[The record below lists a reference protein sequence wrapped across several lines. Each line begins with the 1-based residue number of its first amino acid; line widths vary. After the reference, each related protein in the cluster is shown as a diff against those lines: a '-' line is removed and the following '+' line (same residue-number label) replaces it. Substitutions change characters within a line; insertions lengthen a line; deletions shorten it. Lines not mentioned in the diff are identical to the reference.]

1 MRSSYYVV
9 LLALVVFGNLSA
21 INSLA
26 KLSKIENERLDL
38 NSEFR
43 GNGLHFTPNKGQVA
57 DCYGNFAPDVIYK
70 CEGGTAD
77 VYLRKTGVSYIHSNM
92 DQLMHK
98 AEEHEEN
105 LEKDAHNSKRNL
117 GERAEELEEKYV
129 LKIHRVDMNFDGCN
143 RGVITINE
151 DEIEGYSNYYYPH
164 CPKGVTGI
172 KKYSKVTCKN
182 IYDNIDVTYF
192 GNVEGGLKYNINVNP
207 GANSDQVRLHWV
219 GAEELLIVDGKL
231 RIKTSINE
239 FYESIPKVYQNI
251 NGKMVDLR
259 ARYTLRR
266 ISKGEAVIGFSIDN
280 YNLAFPLV
288 IDPWVTYFGPSR
300 TDGRAITTDNT
311 GNSTTTGST
320 NSLLLPVSAGAF
332 QTSLA
337 GGFLADAFIVKF
349 NPSGI
354 MLWSTYYGGSNSED
368 ARGIAADSFGNIVIT
383 GQTSSSNFP
392 VTGAAFQ
399 STLGTA
405 QGKAF
410 VVKFNS
416 AGIRQWATYYGGT
429 FYPFPGFGNQPG
441 NSVGNAVA
449 IDSNGDIVFTGNTSC
464 NDFPVTIGAA
474 QLTKGG
480 VNNTNAFVVKLD
492 GAGLQMWSSY
502 YGGSGTYDTG
512 NGIAVDNN
520 RNVLVSGTTNS
531 TNFPVV
537 SGIQMA
543 MLGVGDA
550 FLLKFNATGSVLWA
564 TYFGGSGYE
573 QGQGVCFDSS
583 NNIIITG
590 TTNSVNFPVLNAQQP
605 VYGGNSGDAFLA
617 KLNPLGLIIWS
628 TYLGGSAI
636 EYGYGVAT
644 DFLQNV
650 YVYGDFED
658 FGAGNYP
665 ISSCAYQSTFG
676 GGPGNGF
683 NEDQF
688 IAKYDP
694 NGIQRCITY
703 MGGSTEDDGENPG
716 AIAVYG
722 NVLYITG
729 SSAGNYPVT
738 NGAYQTVFSGT
749 YSNGFIDQLCINLCE
764 VPTLIFEYTASTN
777 KACPNTPIVFT
788 PTVSNSCDT
797 TGYRFHWTF
806 TGGTPTSSDFVK
818 PTVTFSDIGTHD
830 VKLVLTTVCKK
841 DSLIKP
847 NYIDIQSITG
857 QFTKGTTTCAACGC
871 KEWILV
877 SAIGGAAP
885 YSYSWP
891 NGNINRYQNK
901 LCPGIYTINIKDK
914 NGCGANVSVTA
925 P

>member
-1 MRSSYYVV
+1 MRRHYYFVI
-9 LLALVVFGNLSA
+9 LTLVVFGNVSA
-21 INSLA
+21 LNRFVSLRQ
-26 KLSKIENERLDL
+26 NEKEQSQL
-38 NSEFR
+38 NSNLR
-43 GNGLHFTPNKGQVA
+43 GNGLHFMPNKGQIA
-57 DCYGNFAPDVIYK
+57 DCYGNQCPDVLYK
-70 CEGGTAD
+70 GEGGVAE
-77 VYLRKTGVSYIHSNM
+77 VYLRKTGISYVHSNM
-92 DQLMHK
+92 NELMHE
-98 AEEHEEN
+98 AEER
-105 LEKDAHNSKRNL
+105 D
-117 GERAEELEEKYV
+117 EELEEVNKGSQLSLVEKKGESEQKYH
-129 LKIHRVDMNFDGCN
+129 LKVHRVDMDFVGCN
-143 RGVITINE
+143 KSVTITNENPMEGVN
-151 DEIEGYSNYYYPH
+151 NYYYPH
-164 CPKGVTGI
+164 CPQGVINI
-172 KKYSKVTCKN
+172 KKYNKVTYKN

-192 GNVEGGLKYNINVNP
+192 GNVEGGVKYDIIVHP
-207 GANSDQVRLHWV
+207 GADPSQIKLGWV
-219 GAEELLIVDGKL
+219 GAEELSMVGEKL
-231 RIKTSINE
+231 RIKTSVNE

-251 NGKMVDLR
+251 HGKIVDLK
-259 ARYTLRR
+259 ARYTLVR
-266 ISKGEAVIGFSIDN
+266 ISKGEAIIGFSIEKFN
-280 YNLAFPLV
+280 SSFPLV
-288 IDPWVTYFGPSR
+288 IDPWITYFGPSR
-300 TDGRAITTDNT
+300 TDGRAIVTDNA
-311 GNSTTTGST
+311 GNSITTGST
-320 NSLLLPVSAGAF
+320 NSLLLPVSPGAF
-332 QTSLA
+332 QTILA
-337 GGFLADAFIVKF
+337 GGFLSDVFAVKF
-349 NPSGI
+349 NPAGI
-354 MLWSTYYGGSNSED
+354 MLWSTYYGGSNSD
-368 ARGIAADSFGNIVIT
+368 DGRGIAADSFGNIVIT

-416 AGIRQWATYYGGT
+416 AGIRQWSTYYGGT

-537 SGIQMA
+537 SGLQMA

-573 QGQGVCFDSS
+573 QGQGVCVDYS

-590 TTNSVNFPVLNAQQP
+590 ATNSVIFPLLNSQQP
-605 VYGGNSGDAFLA
+605 TYGGNSGDAFLA
-617 KLNPLGLIIWS
+617 KFNSLGIQLWA

-644 DFLQNV
+644 DFLNNI
-650 YVYGDFED
+650 YVCGDFED
-658 FGAGNYP
+658 YGAGNYP
-665 ISSCAYQSTFG
+665 ISSCAYQTIFG

-688 IAKYDP
+688 IAKYDS
-694 NGIQRCITY
+694 NGVQHCITY
-703 MGGSTEDDGENPG
+703 MGGTTEDDGESPG
-716 AIAVYG
+716 AIAIYG
-722 NVLYITG
+722 NALYITG

-738 NGAYQTVFSGT
+738 TGAYQTVFSGT
-749 YSNGFIDQLCINLCE
+749 YANGFIDQLCINLCE
-764 VPTLIFEYTASTN
+764 SKVLGLNYSASRISS
-777 KACPNTPIVFT
+777 CPNAPITFY
-788 PTVSNSCDT
+788 PTVINSCDT
-797 TGYRFHWTF
+797 TGYKFHWSF
-806 TGGTPTSSDFVK
+806 AGGNPSSSDSVK
-818 PTVTFSDIGTHD
+818 PTVTFSDVGTHD
-830 VKLVLTTVCKK
+830 VKLVLTTVCKT
-841 DSLIKP
+841 DSLLKP
-847 NYIDIQSITG
+847 NYIDIHSITG
-857 QFTKGTTTCAACGC
+857 QFTKGTANCTACGC
-871 KEWILV
+871 KEWIV
-877 SAIGGAAP
+877 VNASGGTAP